1 MTCLANRDARPVAQL
16 RGLVS
21 GGLKLGQNP
30 YLYYFV
36 CQTFRLTYEDR
47 NKKKEAKEYKVWE
60 AIQTKAKESKIV
72 EADQKV
78 EVAGQ
83 E

>member
-1 MTCLANRDARPVAQL
+1 M
-16 RGLVS
+16 
-21 GGLKLGQNP
+21 
-30 YLYYFV
+30 